1 MYTRGGADSQKRT
14 GGPLPVIMQNVQ
26 VDAGY
31 VIEEPGIDDVHTWDG
46 DKQGRPTRS
55 AVFIPRFLEFSGTW
69 GHSNMELDATLMEA
83 SFPEMASRKRFLQL
97 VLMLLESVQGGLD
110 RKYSSAKNSISTL
123 LCTCDEGMPDSTGSG
138 LGAPSGGDDKA
149 SASAS
154 CGSSARHTETG
165 EYDLGGFQ
173 KDPNRFY

>member
-1 MYTRGGADSQKRT
+1 MYTRGGADSKKRT

-31 VIEEPGIDDVHTWDG
+31 VTEEPGNDDVHTWDG

-55 AVFIPRFLEFSGTW
+55 AVLVPRFLDFTGTW
-69 GHSNMELDATLMEA
+69 GRSHMELDATLMEA
-83 SFPEMASRKRFLQL
+83 NFPEMASRKRFLQL

-110 RKYSSAKNSISTL
+110 RKYSSGRNSILTL
-123 LCTCDEGMPDSTGSG
+123 LCTCDEWMADSIGSG
-138 LGAPSGGDDKA
+138 LGAPSGGDDRA

-154 CGSSARHTETG
+154 FLNLE
-165 EYDLGGFQ
+165 LG
-173 KDPNRFY
+173 D